1 MRIKKAMTAPKT
13 GAVPTMGPMPGF
25 ACGGKV
31 KKMADGGMAGCHN
44 PDNKL
49 PKHAMHTRGRNR
61 GM

>member
-1 MRIKKAMTAPKT
+1 MRRKKAMTAPKT
-13 GAVPTMGPMPGF
+13 GTVKSMGPLPGF
-25 ACGGKV
+25 AH
-31 KKMADGGMAGCHN
+31 GGMVEKAHN